1 MARVYAIASAKGGV
15 GKTTTTANLG
25 STLAG
30 TGADVVVIDGDIGM
44 ANLGAALGVQPD
56 GATLHDV
63 LSDAAEPAAA
73 AYDGPAG
80 LTVVPGD
87 TSLEAFAAADPQ
99 RLDAVVQAFDDA
111 DYILIDV
118 GAGVS
123 HETGVPLSIADAVI
137 LVSTP
142 ERDALVDTEKT
153 RQLTDRLGGV
163 VTGAVITRTDEA
175 TPLEEVVSGTL
186 SADVLTTIP
195 DDEAVRESIAVG
207 EPLSSYAPHSNA
219 AAAYRQLAGELT
231 GIDPTAPEPDSTDA
245 ASETRETLA
254 ARDDQLS
261 DSLSEG
267 GVTIDAGTD
276 DGNDSDGRPLDEYPT
291 TADASPTADAA
302 GGESKWAEAA
312 TGTVGDVDS
321 AVDEAN
327 LNAEPT
333 ESVGTDSDPSQPD
346 TADSG
351 SGASRSDNTGV
362 DSELSRSDR
371 TDPGSE
377 PSRPD
382 SIDTDPEPSRPDS
395 ADADEETLPADA
407 IPFSGGGSPEES
419 SATDEGSDDAA
430 DDTAQTTVLGA
441 AMDDEEAA
449 GDSDTGTNADDD
461 SDDEAVVIPDAEE
474 TAGRADDA
482 GEEPTEAADSDEDDE
497 KRGFFSR
504 LFR

>member
-56 GATLHDV
+56 GVTLHDV

-87 TSLEAFAAADPQ
+87 TSLKAFAAADPQ
-99 RLDAVVQAFDDA
+99 RLDAVVEAFADA

-163 VTGAVITRTDEA
+163 VAGAVITRTDEA

-186 SADVLTTIP
+186 TADVLTTIP

-207 EPLSSYAPHSNA
+207 EPLSSYAPHSDA
-219 AAAYRQLAGELT
+219 AAAYRQLAAELT
-231 GIDPTAPEPDSTDA
+231 GIDPTTPESTSTDTV
-245 ASETRETLA
+245 SETRETLA

-267 GVTIDAGTD
+267 GVTIDAGSD
-276 DGNDSDGRPLDEYPT
+276 DRSDGRPLEEYPST
-291 TADASPTADAA
+291 DAA

-321 AVDEAN
+321 AVEEADLDEA
-327 LNAEPT
+327 AT
-333 ESVGTDSDPSQPD
+333 EGVDTGASQPD
-346 TADSG
+346 NAETS
-351 SGASRSDNTGV
+351 
-362 DSELSRSDR
+362 
-371 TDPGSE
+371 
-377 PSRPD
+377 
-382 SIDTDPEPSRPDS
+382 PETSRPDS
-395 ADADEETLPADA
+395 ADTGSETAEADTPDSDEDEVPPDA
-407 IPFSGGGSPEES
+407 IPFSGAGDD
-419 SATDEGSDDAA
+419 AAASDDADAQPA

-441 AMDDEEAA
+441 AIDDEDAT
-449 GDSDTGTNADDD
+449 STGSTADNE
-461 SDDEAVVIPDAEE
+461 DDEAVVIPDAEE
-474 TAGRADDA
+474 TAGGGADDSDDDPESTAA
-482 GEEPTEAADSDEDDE
+482 GDDEDDEE

>member
-63 LSDAAEPAAA
+63 LSDAAEPVDA

-99 RLDAVVQAFDDA
+99 RLDAVVEAFADA

-163 VTGAVITRTDEA
+163 VAGAVITRTDEA

-207 EPLSSYAPHSNA
+207 EPLVSYAPHSDA
-219 AAAYRQLAGELT
+219 AAAYRQLAAELT
-231 GIDPTAPEPDSTDA
+231 GIDPTTPESTPADA
-245 ASETRETLA
+245 AETQETLE

-261 DSLSEG
+261 ESLSEG
-267 GVTIDAGTD
+267 GVTIDAGDD
-276 DGNDSDGRPLDEYPT
+276 DGDEGEGRPLEEYPST
-291 TADASPTADAA
+291 DDTAGA
-302 GGESKWAEAA
+302 SKWAEAA

-321 AVDEAN
+321 AVEDADLDTGEAESTETD
-327 LNAEPT
+327 ADPEPPQ
-333 ESVGTDSDPSQPD
+333 SDS
-346 TADSG
+346 
-351 SGASRSDNTGV
+351 
-362 DSELSRSDR
+362 
-371 TDPGSE
+371 
-377 PSRPD
+377 
-382 SIDTDPEPSRPDS
+382 TDPEPSGPADT
-395 ADADEETLPADA
+395 DADEESVPPDA
-407 IPFSGGGSPEES
+407 IPFSGGRSTAES
-419 SATDEGSDDAA
+419 STPDEEDDEAVE
-430 DDTAQTTVLGA
+430 DTAQTTVLGA
-441 AMDDEEAA
+441 AMADEDAPASSTVDANE
-449 GDSDTGTNADDD
+449 D
-461 SDDEAVVIPDAEE
+461 DDEAVVIPDAEE
-474 TAGRADDA
+474 TAGAVDDVDEP
-482 GEEPTEAADSDEDDE
+482 EEATDSDENEDEEE

>member
-99 RLDAVVQAFDDA
+99 RLDAVVEAFADA

-123 HETGVPLSIADAVI
+123 HETGVPLSIADGVI

-163 VTGAVITRTDEA
+163 VAGAVITRTDEA

-186 SADVLTTIP
+186 TADVLTTIP

-207 EPLSSYAPHSNA
+207 EPLSSYAPHSDA
-219 AAAYRQLAGELT
+219 AAAYRQLAAELT
-231 GIDPTAPEPDSTDA
+231 GIDATAPESTPTDA
-245 ASETRETLA
+245 ASETRETLE

-267 GVTIDAGTD
+267 GVTIDAGADGD
-276 DGNDSDGRPLDEYPT
+276 DSSDGRPLEEYPST
-291 TADASPTADAA
+291 DETA
-302 GGESKWAEAA
+302 GGASKWAEAA

-321 AVDEAN
+321 AVEDADLDEA
-327 LNAEPT
+327 AT
-333 ESVGTDSDPSQPD
+333 GGVDASASQPD
-346 TADSG
+346 
-351 SGASRSDNTGV
+351 NT
-362 DSELSRSDR
+362 
-371 TDPGSE
+371 
-377 PSRPD
+377 
-382 SIDTDPEPSRPDS
+382 DTSPETSRPDS
-395 ADADEETLPADA
+395 AATGSGKSRSDSTDDDEEVPPDA
-407 IPFSGGGSPEES
+407 IPFSGAGDDEAAADD
-419 SATDEGSDDAA
+419 ATDQPA

-441 AMDDEEAA
+441 AMDDEDDTAA
-449 GDSDTGTNADDD
+449 VDASETNDA
-461 SDDEAVVIPDAEE
+461 DDEAVVIPDAEE
-474 TAGRADDA
+474 TADGADDVDDESEETAA
-482 GEEPTEAADSDEDDE
+482 GDDDEDEE

>member
-99 RLDAVVQAFDDA
+99 RLDAVVEAFDDA
-111 DYILIDV
+111 DYVLIDV

-163 VTGAVITRTDEA
+163 VAGAVITRTDEA

-207 EPLSSYAPHSNA
+207 EPLSSYAPHSDA
-219 AAAYRQLAGELT
+219 AAAYRQLAAELT
-231 GIDPTAPEPDSTDA
+231 GIDPSAPESTPADA
-245 ASETRETLA
+245 DSETRETLE

-267 GVTIDAGTD
+267 GVTINAGDDAGD
-276 DGNDSDGRPLDEYPT
+276 AGEERPLEEYPT
-291 TADASPTADAA
+291 ADDTAA
-302 GGESKWAEAA
+302 GASKWAEAA

-321 AVDEAN
+321 AVEDAD
-327 LNAEPT
+327 LGAGSP
-333 ESVGTDSDPSQPD
+333 ESTDPDPDP
-346 TADSG
+346 
-351 SGASRSDNTGV
+351 SRSDGPSV
-362 DSELSRSDR
+362 DPEA
-371 TDPGSE
+371 T
-377 PSRPD
+377 RPD
-382 SIDTDPEPSRPDS
+382 DGDG
-395 ADADEETLPADA
+395 DEETVPPDA
-407 IPFSGGGSPEES
+407 IPFSGAGDDES
-419 SATDEGSDDAA
+419 ASDAAEDPPA

-441 AMDDEEAA
+441 AMDDEDGAV
-449 GDSDTGTNADDD
+449 DTGSTADASEDD
-461 SDDEAVVIPDAEE
+461 GSDEAVVIPDAEE
-474 TAGRADDA
+474 TAGAADDVDDSA
-482 GEEPTEAADSDEDDE
+482 EMADDDENDEEE